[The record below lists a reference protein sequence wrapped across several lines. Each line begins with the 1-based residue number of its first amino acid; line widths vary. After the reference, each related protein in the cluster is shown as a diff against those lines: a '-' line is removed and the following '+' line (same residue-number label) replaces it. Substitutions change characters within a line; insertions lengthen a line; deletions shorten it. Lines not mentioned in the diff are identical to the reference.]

1 MSHCREKTVSI
12 TGGFFLLIS
21 WFALEN
27 GWKLLLTVLSAAALH
42 ELGHLLV
49 LRYFGVS
56 VSAFRMTAFGAEM
69 RLESSRLSYGR
80 ELAAVLAGPAVNFFC
95 GLAAALAARHFRW
108 PELYL
113 LAGAHLV
120 LCWFNLLP
128 IRPLDGGRA
137 LEILTVWIRG
147 PAAGESLC
155 RTVGTVFAL
164 LLCVWLFW
172 LVRES
177 GGSLW
182 LLPAAGCLLFA
193 ALRESGAAGDR
204 PIACPG
210 THKRHFFAK

>member
-1 MSHCREKTVSI
+1 MSRCREKTVSV
-12 TGGFFLLIS
+12 TGGFFLLVS

-27 GWKLLLTVLSAAALH
+27 GWKLLLTILSAAALH
-42 ELGHLLV
+42 ELGHFLV

-80 ELAAVLAGPAVNFFC
+80 ELAAVLAGPAVNFLC

-113 LAGAHLV
+113 LAGAHLI

-128 IRPLDGGRA
+128 VRPLDGGRA
-137 LEILTVWIRG
+137 LEILFVWSRG
-147 PAAGESLC
+147 PAEGELLC
-155 RTVGTVFAL
+155 RIVGTASAL

-172 LVRES
+172 LMRES
-177 GGSLW
+177 RGSLW

-193 ALRESGAAGDR
+193 ALRESGVAGYQQN
-204 PIACPG
+204 ACAS
-210 THKRHFFAK
+210 TQKRRFFRK